1 MAPVACMMWISLF
14 AFAPAA
20 TPPFLEVIEPTVT
33 TGRSG
38 QRLNAAGADG
48 REDFVGAE
56 FAAEGK
62 GMRMI

>member
-1 MAPVACMMWISLF
+1 MALF

-20 TPPFLEVIEPTVT
+20 APPFFAIHRADHD

-38 QRLNAAGADG
+38 QQLNAAGADG

-56 FAAEGK
+56 FVAG
-62 GMRMI
+62 G

>member
-1 MAPVACMMWISLF
+1 MAPVVCMMWISLF

-20 TPPFLEVIEPTVT
+20 TPPFWRFTEPTMTPVVLV
-33 TGRSG
+33 

-56 FAAEGK
+56 FVADG
-62 GMRMI
+62 